1 MGKREDFIRL
11 SASGG
16 ASRQDYIDLA
26 NFYKRKSM
34 QGVHD
39 PFRELTIFDML
50 QSGALPS
57 ELKHGGIASLAP
69 RRGRVV
75 NPGGYAGEL
84 EIPED
89 FLEGLPNEDYQKI
102 IEEFLKQK
110 KKDELMRNSAPTQW
124 VAQGG
129 LAGILN
135 LS

>member
-57 ELKHGGIASLAP
+57 ELKHGGIASLTP
-69 RRGRVV
+69 RRGRVIH
-75 NPGGYAGEL
+75 PGGYGGWGPDSDLQDLIDWMEEMGYEVPLPGEYSTVK
-84 EIPED
+84 P
-89 FLEGLPNEDYQKI
+89 K
-102 IEEFLKQK
+102 
-110 KKDELMRNSAPTQW
+110 PTLH
-124 VAQGG
+124 AHGG
-129 LAGILN
+129 LARILEV
-135 LS
+135 